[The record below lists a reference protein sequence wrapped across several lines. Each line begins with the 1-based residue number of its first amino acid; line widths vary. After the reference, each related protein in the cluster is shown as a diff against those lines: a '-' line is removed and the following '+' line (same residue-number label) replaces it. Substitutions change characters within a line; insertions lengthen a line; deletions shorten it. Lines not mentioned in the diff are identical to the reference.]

1 MLNLLVYE
9 KKHLGNFSGEIG
21 VKFDNLNNKLIKS
34 GKIDLVINEKQI
46 SLKEGKFKLDK
57 IGDIRSKINFIE
69 DNGNIKFI
77 SKNELDIK
85 NYIEFAK
92 IFQVSSKKIKNIK
105 KIYFDLQ
112 KNIGMSDVVITNVK
126 INNLEGTKISEEL
139 FFVKNIQNLR
149 SHIRKI
155 ID

>member
-1 MLNLLVYE
+1 MTH
-9 KKHLGNFSGEIG
+9 KDI
-21 VKFDNLNNKLIKS
+21 FDDVFPQN
-34 GKIDLVINEKQI
+34 KQI
-46 SLKEGKFKLDK
+46 G
-57 IGDIRSKINFIE
+57 GDHYKDMAIQPFE
-69 DNGNIKFI
+69 FI